1 MTINQEINKLKD
13 KELFN
18 RLIKTRNI
26 GIVAHIDAGK
36 TTTTERI
43 LYYTKKIYK
52 IGSVDEGTATMD
64 YMVQEKEHGI
74 TITSAATFFYWKD
87 YFFNLIDTPGHVD
100 FTIEVERSMR
110 VLDGIIVII
119 DAANGV
125 QPQTETVWRQADKYN
140 IPRIIYVNKMDKL
153 GANFFN
159 ALGSIKER
167 LLVKPIPIQIP
178 IGAENEFKGV
188 IDLINLK
195 EVYWTNDDGSNY
207 EFRDISDTYLE
218 QALNARNIMLE
229 TISEL
234 DDDFMVKYLDDKFTV
249 YDIYNA
255 LRDITLK
262 RIGFVVLCGS
272 SLKNIGV
279 QLLLDAVIDFLPNP
293 LDFVNIEAFKID
305 KDFQEQKIKINLI
318 DFHHNSK
325 TLALCFKVSYLP
337 NIGRISF
344 IRVYSGKL
352 EEGMNIKNTT
362 KDISERITKILKL
375 HANYIENV
383 PKLEMGDIGAVMGLK
398 KTSTGDTIYNS
409 LDNNEKIVL
418 ESINIPPS
426 VIFTAIEAESKAE
439 EEKLFKAL
447 ERLSEE
453 DPTFRYKINEETGQ
467 IIISGM
473 GELHLEIIKDRMIRE
488 FNLKIY
494 SGKPQVEYK
503 ETITTKAQG
512 EYRFSKQ
519 ISNKLQTAYVVLQVQ
534 PIENGVKIYDE
545 VSEEKIPKKF
555 IPFIKEGIM
564 EALVVGPL
572 SGYSCVNLKVKIID
586 GEFDPNF
593 STNLAFKVAAYEAT
607 KIALAN
613 ANPILLEP
621 VMKVEIIVNEEYLG
635 NVINDLNSRNAEILE
650 ISIYQQLGNIVINR
664 ILALVPLREMFG
676 YSTSLRSLTQGRAT
690 FTMELHS
697 YKKVPDNILNN
708 ILGKIY

>member
-1 MTINQEINKLKD
+1 MSIQSEVEKLKD

-18 RLIKTRNI
+18 RLLKTRNI

-43 LYYTKKIYK
+43 LYYTKRIYK

-140 IPRIIYVNKMDKL
+140 IPRIVYVNKMDKL

-159 ALGSIKER
+159 AMESIKER
-167 LLVKPIPIQIP
+167 LLIKPIPIQIP
-178 IGAENEFKGV
+178 IGSENEFKGV

-195 EVYWTNDDGSNY
+195 EVYWTNEDGSSY
-207 EFRDISDTYLE
+207 EFKDISEQNLE
-218 QALNARNIMLE
+218 QALNIRSLMLE
-229 TISEL
+229 TIAEL
-234 DDDFMVKYLDDKFTV
+234 NDDFMLKYLEDKYTID
-249 YDIYNA
+249 DIYNA
-255 LRDITLK
+255 LRDITLNK
-262 RIGFVVLCGS
+262 LGVVVLCGS

-293 LDFVNIEAFKID
+293 LDFIQIDAYKID
-305 KDFQEQKIKINLI
+305 KDFQEQKIKINLL
-318 DFHHNSK
+318 DYHHNSK

-337 NIGRISF
+337 NVGRISF

-352 EEGMNIKNTT
+352 EEGMVIKNTT
-362 KDISERITKILKL
+362 KNISERITKIIKL

-383 PKLEMGDIGAVMGLK
+383 SKLEMGDIGALMGLK
-398 KTSTGDTIYNS
+398 KTATGDTIFNS
-409 LDNNEKIVL
+409 PDPNENIVL

-426 VIFTAIEAESKAE
+426 VIFTAIEAESKAD

-473 GELHLEIIKDRMIRE
+473 GELHLDIIKDRLMRD
-488 FNLKIY
+488 FNLRIY

-503 ETITTKAQG
+503 ETITTKAQA

-519 ISNKLQTAYVVLQVQ
+519 IANKLQTAYVVLQVQ
-534 PIENGVKIYDE
+534 PIENGIKIYDE
-545 VSEEKIPKKF
+545 VDEDKIPKRF

-564 EALVVGPL
+564 EALVIGPVA
-572 SGYSCVNLKVKIID
+572 GYSCINLKVKIID

-593 STNLAFKVAAYEAT
+593 STTLAFKVAAYEAT
-607 KIALAN
+607 KIALLK

-635 NVINDLNSRNAEILE
+635 NVINDLNSRGAEILE
-650 ISIYQQLGNIVINR
+650 ISIYQQLSNIVINK

-697 YKKVPDNILNN
+697 YKKAPDNLNQFF
-708 ILGKIY
+708 

>member
-1 MTINQEINKLKD
+1 MTIKEDVNKLKD

-18 RLIKTRNI
+18 RLVKTRNI

-36 TTTTERI
+36 TTTTERV

-64 YMVQEKEHGI
+64 YMLQEKEHGI

-140 IPRIIYVNKMDKL
+140 IPRIVYVNKMDKL
-153 GANFFN
+153 GANFYN
-159 ALGSIKER
+159 ALESIKER
-167 LLVKPIPIQIP
+167 LLIKPIPIQIP
-178 IGAENEFKGV
+178 IGSENEFKGI

-195 EVYWTNDDGSNY
+195 EVYWVNEDGSLY
-207 EFRDISDTYLE
+207 EFRDINQQNLE
-218 QALNARNIMLE
+218 QALNIRNLMLE
-229 TISEL
+229 TIAEL
-234 DDDFMVKYLDDKFTV
+234 HDDFMMKYLEDKYTV
-249 YDIYNA
+249 DDIYNA
-255 LRDITLK
+255 LRDITL
-262 RIGFVVLCGS
+262 RRLGVIVLCGS

-293 LDFVNIEAFKID
+293 LDFINIEAFRVN
-305 KDFQEQKIKINLI
+305 KDLQEEKIKINLL
-318 DFHHNSK
+318 DYHHNSK
-325 TLALCFKVSYLP
+325 TLALCFKVSYSP
-337 NIGRISF
+337 NVGRICF
-344 IRVYSGKL
+344 VRVYSGKL
-352 EEGMNIKNTT
+352 EEGIVVKNTT
-362 KDISERITKILKL
+362 KDLSERITKILKL
-375 HANYIENV
+375 HANYIESV
-383 PKLEMGDIGAVMGLK
+383 SKLEMGDIGAVLGLK
-398 KTSTGDTIYNS
+398 KTSTGDTICDFS
-409 LDNNEKIVL
+409 DEKIVL
-418 ESINIPPS
+418 ESINIPTS

-447 ERLSEE
+447 ERISEE

-473 GELHLEIIKDRMIRE
+473 GELHLEIIKDRLIRDY
-488 FNLKIY
+488 NLKIY

-555 IPFIKEGIM
+555 IPSIKEGIA
-564 EALVVGPL
+564 EALIVGPL
-572 SGYSCVNLKVKIID
+572 AGYSCINLKVRIID

-607 KIALAN
+607 KIAISN
-613 ANPILLEP
+613 ANPVLLEP

-650 ISIYQQLGNIVINR
+650 ISIYQQISTIVINKV
-664 ILALVPLREMFG
+664 LALVPLREMFG
-676 YSTSLRSLTQGRAT
+676 YSTTLRSLTQGRAT

-697 YKKVPDNILNN
+697 YKKVPDNVLNS
-708 ILGKIY
+708 ILGLF